1 MTTTQTKY
9 CSGCRTDL
17 PTFNFSKCSGR
28 DDGLQFK
35 CKSCNKID
43 NHKFR
48 TQINP
53 KHHSLWQKNNSD
65 RVREIVNKWRQ
76 ADKAGTIYYI
86 KSPDGAY
93 YIGMTKC
100 YLNVRW
106 SEHLSH
112 WRLANTTNRRKRLP
126 LLHDSFDK
134 WGPETHEMGIVAQFE
149 GISREELKQYE
160 RVFIKS
166 FKELATSL
174 NTIN

>member
-9 CSGCRTDL
+9 CSACRTDL
-17 PTFNFSKCSGR
+17 PTTQFSKCSR
-28 DDGLQFK
+28 NDDGLQFK

-65 RVREIVNKWRQ
+65 RVREIVTNYRQ
-76 ADKAGTIYYI
+76 ADKVGTIYYI

-100 YLNVRW
+100 YLKVRW

-112 WRLANTTNRRKRLP
+112 WRLTNTPRRKRLP

-149 GISREELKQYE
+149 DISRKELREYE

-166 FKELATSL
+166 FKEAGTSL
-174 NTIN
+174 NTLN